1 MTAKLKSNLID
12 HLQTISE
19 TFSENMMTEITMNL
33 KSGKASHEQI
43 EDYVKTINLLGRR
56 DFNDPDKLMEVL
68 GLIQK
73 NINQAIQDLKKK
85 FETLL
90 GDFHNKIS
98 KYNLST
104 NSLDAVIES
113 SKGKQK

>member
-1 MTAKLKSNLID
+1 
-12 HLQTISE
+12 
-19 TFSENMMTEITMNL
+19 
-33 KSGKASHEQI
+33 
-43 EDYVKTINLLGRR
+43 LGRR

-113 SKGKQK
+113 SKGKQKEPLIFSELYHPEPKKRGKGVSIKEQHK